1 MMVIY
6 LRRSSLS
13 VCLSWQ
19 RLMSGAI
26 QDTCDGITTSTPGVG
41 HSLLL
46 SVLGVMR
53 RGCSQSSTL
62 DGFVGARSWT
72 RPRADMRGFVQTE
85 HPVKT
90 VRGYSADK
98 RLSAIRDTHTATIR

>member
-1 MMVIY
+1 MAIH

-19 RLMSGAI
+19 RLMSGAR
-26 QDTCDGITTSTPGVG
+26 QDTRDGVTTSTPGGG

-46 SVLGVMR
+46 SALGVMR

-90 VRGYSADK
+90 VLGYSADK
-98 RLSAIRDTHTATIR
+98 RLSAIPDTHTATIC